1 MISKYSPKKKR
12 LLLASVIFSLYMFS
26 RVLDSNTLKR
36 DQIFLN
42 VVRSKLLAYL
52 QQKEKISLVVLQF
65 IDNTVIYT
73 NPLKQNAID
82 QY

>member
-65 IDNTVIYT
+65 INNTVIYT

>member
-1 MISKYSPKKKR
+1 
-12 LLLASVIFSLYMFS
+12 MFS

-65 IDNTVIYT
+65 INNTVIYT

-82 QY
+82 